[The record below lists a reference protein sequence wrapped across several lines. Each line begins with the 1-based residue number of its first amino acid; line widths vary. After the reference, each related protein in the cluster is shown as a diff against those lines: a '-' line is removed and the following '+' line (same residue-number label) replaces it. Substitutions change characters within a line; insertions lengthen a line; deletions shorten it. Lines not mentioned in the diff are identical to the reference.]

1 MGYTEVF
8 PIRGEQGR
16 AKYAREN
23 RKLLAERILVL
34 VHVLEPHALLLLA
47 GWNDTAYY
55 PSLADMQSSLTIRNS
70 SSSLFT
76 LRTMAWV
83 SLFVPFVAAYIW
95 YAWRAMNR
103 RPITREEIRGDDHQ
117 Y

>member
-1 MGYTEVF
+1 M
-8 PIRGEQGR
+8 
-16 AKYAREN
+16 
-23 RKLLAERILVL
+23 L
-34 VHVLEPHALLLLA
+34 ALLLAA

-95 YAWRAMNR
+95 YAWRALNR
-103 RPITREEIRGDDHQ
+103 RPITRDEIRGDGHQ
-117 Y
+117 YCTQTGRNAPAEAPAARRHPPPVRACRHIRPDMKRP